1 LIVDQFADARYIT
14 SRLARGSAG
23 ASGTA
28 GTAGTAGTG
37 GNLNV
42 VQVPRAEANLA
53 VAAASVLAR
62 DRFLGWLERAGRE
75 LGRPLPKGASSQV
88 EAVARELV
96 AAHGREAL
104 GRVAKLHFK
113 TTERVLGA

>member
-1 LIVDQFADARYIT
+1 M
-14 SRLARGSAG
+14 
-23 ASGTA
+23 
-28 GTAGTAGTG
+28 
-37 GNLNV
+37 

-88 EAVARELV
+88 ESVARELV
-96 AAHGREAL
+96 AAHGQEAL

-113 TTERVLGA
+113 TTERVLSTASGT